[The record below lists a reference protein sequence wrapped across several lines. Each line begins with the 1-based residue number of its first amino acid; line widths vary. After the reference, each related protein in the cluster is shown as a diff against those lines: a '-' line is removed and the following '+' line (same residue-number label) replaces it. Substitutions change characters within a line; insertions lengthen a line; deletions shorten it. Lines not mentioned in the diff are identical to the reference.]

1 MKVPILDLNAQH
13 KKIEEEI
20 NQAIKRVCASGQFI
34 LGDEVAKFEEEIASY
49 CKVDYAIG
57 VSSGTDSLLV
67 SLMALGIAPGDEVI
81 TSAYSFFATA
91 GVISRLSGRP
101 VFVDIEPETF
111 NINPF
116 LIEEKITG
124 KTKALLPVHLFGQVA
139 EMSPVMQLAE
149 KYNLAV
155 IEDSAQAIGAQYKDE
170 RIAGTIGDAGCLS
183 FFPTKN
189 LGGFGDGGMVL
200 TRDKKFS
207 EKIRILRVHGARPK
221 YYHKV
226 IGGNFRLDSL
236 QAAILRVKLKYLD
249 EWTEKRQENGR
260 NYRQIFIEKGLEE
273 LVHLPKA
280 IYHPHLTPPPLR
292 GRIEERGI
300 RNYHIYNQFVIRVKK
315 RDQLK
320 EFLEENGVD
329 TAIYYPISL
338 PLQEC
343 FKGLGYRSGDFPQ
356 AERAAKETLALPIYP
371 EITREMQ
378 EYVVEKI
385 KEFYG

>member
-67 SLMALGIAPGDEVI
+67 SLMALGIGPGDEVI

-91 GVISRLSGRP
+91 GVISRLSAKP

-155 IEDSAQAIGAQYKDE
+155 IEDSAQAIGAQYKDG

-378 EYVVEKI
+378 GYVVEKI

>member
-1 MKVPILDLNAQH
+1 
-13 KKIEEEI
+13 
-20 NQAIKRVCASGQFI
+20 
-34 LGDEVAKFEEEIASY
+34 EEIASY

-91 GVISRLSGRP
+91 GVISRLSAKP

-378 EYVVEKI
+378 GYVVEKI

>member
-1 MKVPILDLNAQH
+1 
-13 KKIEEEI
+13 
-20 NQAIKRVCASGQFI
+20 
-34 LGDEVAKFEEEIASY
+34 
-49 CKVDYAIG
+49 
-57 VSSGTDSLLV
+57 
-67 SLMALGIAPGDEVI
+67 
-81 TSAYSFFATA
+81 
-91 GVISRLSGRP
+91 
-101 VFVDIEPETF
+101 
-111 NINPF
+111 
-116 LIEEKITG
+116 
-124 KTKALLPVHLFGQVA
+124 VHLFGQVA

-378 EYVVEKI
+378 GYVVEKI

>member
-91 GVISRLSGRP
+91 GVISRLSAKP

-155 IEDSAQAIGAQYKDE
+155 IEDSAQAIGAQYKDG

-378 EYVVEKI
+378 GYVVEKI

>member
-91 GVISRLSGRP
+91 GVISRLSAKP

-155 IEDSAQAIGAQYKDE
+155 IEDSAQAIGAQYKDG

>member
-91 GVISRLSGRP
+91 GVISRLSAKP

-378 EYVVEKI
+378 GYVVEKI

>member
-91 GVISRLSGRP
+91 GVISRLSAKP

>member
-67 SLMALGIAPGDEVI
+67 SLMALGIGPGDEVI

-91 GVISRLSGRP
+91 GVISRLSAKP